1 MSLKSKEAM
10 RFATTGHNKENRHQ
24 SQNKQ
29 VKSTGIN
36 QQRTR
41 NAADKKTAMAG
52 SAVNEKGERTNVA
65 KSADESLTDKNNL
78 KLQVAKWRAERQAR
92 LAAKIIRKQG
102 KNEVPPAVL
111 GISAYNVSLDIIGN
125 TSNSNLDSKD
135 NRKPTCQKNVKNTTK
150 RKPVEVRQT
159 TASRLRMEKANPLL
173 TIGKCT
179 GLTSTFKVKTPASS
193 LVRSTNITRK
203 PFTATTAAA
212 PKQLFK
218 VPRCNEKKI
227 NNENKYTGPVQQKS
241 SVLTVKKTPSTF
253 TPVNRIKNVNAN
265 VSGVSKLPPSTQKN
279 RPQLSAGA
287 RQKNVPTTNQ
297 RAGLRRSSSATT
309 FHSHVG
315 SMQLKSVRSPSVP
328 DISRVS
334 KIGHSSAYKSAGG
347 PNGQETRTGVADT
360 PHRSSLRKSRMTLFG
375 TSQTKTPLKTVSFT
389 PQPEVLRRNLLN
401 WLEKRGKSLNAF
413 SHLRCFGLH
422 KPASDKPDKE
432 VALSTEDLEGNK
444 EAGTADVGSEVS
456 LAHPDQEIRKIIED
470 NENVFDNCNLED
482 LKNILSD
489 LHKLILA
496 SYPRD
501 QCEEW
506 LHLIRKKFPNLDDEP
521 LYWEC
526 LAALEEARGDYST
539 AIDFYSRAIVSGAE
553 AEVIDK
559 SLDLLWEKFTS
570 LKLQSEDEEV
580 DKKKQKTPR
589 RSVDPRQVFK
599 SSIIKFALQQ
609 KAVKQLSADLGV
621 EPKSL
626 HYVATP
632 VRRSTRKS
640 NNPYKSS
647 SVVCVGSL
655 NTLQPDVRDSV
666 VFVSNTALTPKV

>member
-1 MSLKSKEAM
+1 MSAAM
-10 RFATTGHNKENRHQ
+10 RFATTGHNKENKQHE
-24 SQNKQ
+24 NKQ
-29 VKSTGIN
+29 IKNV
-36 QQRTR
+36 
-41 NAADKKTAMAG
+41 
-52 SAVNEKGERTNVA
+52 AVNKRCIKNANDEITKKGPAVHENGGRMKVTENA
-65 KSADESLTDKNNL
+65 SQPLTDQKDL

-92 LAAKIIRKQG
+92 LAAKIIKKQG

-111 GISAYNVSLDIIGN
+111 GISGYNVSLDITGN
-125 TSNSNLDSKD
+125 TTNSTIKSKD
-135 NRKPTCQKNVKNTTK
+135 DKKPGPQKNVKSTINAK

-193 LVRSTNITRK
+193 LARSTNITRK
-203 PFTATTAAA
+203 PVTEITSAA

-218 VPRCNEKKI
+218 VPKRNEKKYGGGQLQR
-227 NNENKYTGPVQQKS
+227 KCSVQ
-241 SVLTVKKTPSTF
+241 TVKKTPSTF

-265 VSGVSKLPPSTQKN
+265 MSGVAKLPQSTQKN
-279 RPQLSAGA
+279 KPQISASD
-287 RQKNVPTTNQ
+287 RQKNFSKTNQ
-297 RAGLRRSSSATT
+297 HTRLRRSSSATT
-309 FHSHVG
+309 FHPQVS
-315 SMQLKSVRSPSVP
+315 SLQAKTERSPSVP

-334 KIGHSSAYKSAGG
+334 AIDHSSAYKSAGR
-347 PNGQETRTGVADT
+347 PSRRDTCVGVSDT
-360 PHRSSLRKSRMTLFG
+360 PLRSSLRKSRMTLFS
-375 TSQTKTPLKTVSFT
+375 TPQMKTPLKTVSFT
-389 PQPEVLRRNLLN
+389 PQPDVLRRNLLK
-401 WLEKRGKSLNAF
+401 WLEKRGKSLNEF
-413 SHLRCFGLH
+413 GHLRCFGLH
-422 KPASDKPDKE
+422 KSASDKLGSCAKKVASTSKVQEEEKQSEFAETASKE
-432 VALSTEDLEGNK
+432 
-444 EAGTADVGSEVS
+444 S
-456 LAHPDQEIRKIIED
+456 LANDDQEVKERIED
-470 NENVFDNCNLED
+470 DGDVFDNCNLED
-482 LKNILSD
+482 LKHILSD

-496 SYPRD
+496 TYPRE

-506 LHLIRKKFPNLDDEP
+506 LHVIRRKFPNLDDEP

-526 LAALEEARGDYST
+526 LAALEEARGDYTT

-559 SLDLLWEKFTS
+559 SLDLLWQKFTS
-570 LKLQSEDEEV
+570 LKLQSRDKEV
-580 DKKKQKTPR
+580 DNKKQKTPR
-589 RSVDPRQVFK
+589 RSVDPCQVFK